1 MMNPKKRKEME
12 NLIYGFFDLFD
23 PTGRNTEYYR
33 NKFKGMSDAQFDNYF
48 KQLFAQDDPYLT
60 ATMVDYENPV
70 LIENIEKA
78 AKFLDVPLFE
88 RVVLPYASSNPDN
101 PIITKHECLVGY
113 LNIKRLQ
120 QMNFKKLGLS
130 TDITDRNMVT
140 GQVVG
145 HDKNS
150 RNSDAETTSL
160 LTVGANKSLKEFMSM
175 RADDMVMKKEMTQK
189 IIRDGYVAMDDLT
202 DKLSNKTTLNS
213 AAVFFIGMGL
223 MTDLVMNDYFLP
235 KANVLDED

>member
-1 MMNPKKRKEME
+1 MMTRAKRKEME
-12 NLIYGFFDLFD
+12 ELIYGFFDLFD

-33 NKFKGMSDAQFDNYF
+33 TKFKSMSDGEFDMYF
-48 KQLFAQDDPYLT
+48 KTLFEQDDPYLT
-60 ATMVDYENPV
+60 ATMVDYENPI

-78 AKFLDVPLFE
+78 ADFLQVPLFE
-88 RVVLPYASSNPDN
+88 KVVLPYASNDPNN

-120 QMNFKKLGLS
+120 QINFKKLGLS
-130 TDITDRNMVT
+130 TDISERNMIT
-140 GQVVG
+140 GQVTG

-175 RADDMVMKKEMTQK
+175 RADDQVMKAEMNRN
-189 IIRDGYVAMDDLT
+189 ILRDGYVAMEDLT
-202 DKLSNKTTLNS
+202 DSLANKTTLNS
-213 AAVFFIGMGL
+213 VAVFFIGAGL

-235 KANVLDED
+235 KANALDE

>member
-1 MMNPKKRKEME
+1 MMNKAKRKEME
-12 NLIYGFFDLFD
+12 ELIYNFFDLFD

-33 NKFKGMSDAQFDNYF
+33 NKFNNMDDGQFDKYF
-48 KQLFAQDDPYLT
+48 KLLFEQDDPYLT
-60 ATMVDYENPV
+60 ATMVDYENP
-70 LIENIEKA
+70 LKIENIEKA

-88 RVVLPYASSNPDN
+88 KVVLPYASTDPNN

-120 QMNFKKLGLS
+120 QINFKKLGLS
-130 TDITDRNMVT
+130 TDISERNMIT
-140 GQVVG
+140 GQVSG

-150 RNSDAETTSL
+150 RNSDQETIAL
-160 LTVGANKSLKEFMSM
+160 LTVGANTSLKELMSM
-175 RADDMVMKKEMTQK
+175 RADDMVMKAEMNK
-189 IIRDGYVAMDDLT
+189 AIARDGYVAMNDLT

-213 AAVFFIGMGL
+213 AAVFFIGAGL

-235 KANVLDED
+235 KTIEE

>member
-1 MMNPKKRKEME
+1 MINKAKRKEME
-12 NLIYGFFDLFD
+12 DLIYNFFDLFD

-33 NKFKGMSDAQFDNYF
+33 NKFKGMTDAQFDQYF
-48 KQLFAQDDPYLT
+48 KLLFEQDDPYLT

-70 LIENIEKA
+70 LIENVEKA
-78 AKFLDVPLFE
+78 AAFLDVPLFE
-88 RVVLPYASSNPDN
+88 RVVLPYASENPDN

-120 QMNFKKLGLS
+120 QINFKKLGLS
-130 TDITDRNMVT
+130 TDANERNMIT
-140 GQVVG
+140 GQVTG

-150 RNSDAETTSL
+150 RNSDQETIAL
-160 LTVGANKSLKEFMSM
+160 LTVGANTSLKELMSM
-175 RADDMVMKKEMTQK
+175 RADDMVMKSEMNKK
-189 IIRDGYVAMDDLT
+189 ISRDGYVAMNELT

-213 AAVFFIGMGL
+213 AAVFFIGAGL

-235 KANVLDED
+235 KSLED

>member
-1 MMNPKKRKEME
+1 MMNKAKRKEME
-12 NLIYGFFDLFD
+12 ELIYNFFDLFD

-33 NKFKGMSDAQFDNYF
+33 TKFKGMNDAEFDQYF
-48 KQLFAQDDPYLT
+48 KLLFEQDDPYLT

-70 LIENIEKA
+70 KIENIEKA
-78 AKFLDVPLFE
+78 AKFLNVPLFE
-88 RVVLPYASSNPDN
+88 KVILPYASQDPNN

-120 QMNFKKLGLS
+120 QMNVKKIGLS
-130 TDITDRNMVT
+130 TDISDRNMIT
-140 GQVVG
+140 GQVSG

-150 RNSDAETTSL
+150 RNSDQETIAL
-160 LTVGANKSLKEFMSM
+160 LTVGANVSLKELMSM
-175 RADDMVMKKEMTQK
+175 RADDMVMKSEMNKK
-189 IIRDGYVAMDDLT
+189 ISRDGYVAMNELT

-213 AAVFFIGMGL
+213 AAVFFIGAGL

-235 KANVLDED
+235 KTIDE

>member
-1 MMNPKKRKEME
+1 MIDSKKRKEME

-23 PTGRNTEYYR
+23 PSGRNTDYFR
-33 NKFKGMSDAQFDNYF
+33 TKFKGMSDAQFDQYF
-48 KQLFAQDDPYLT
+48 KKLFAEDDPYLT

-70 LIENIEKA
+70 MIENIEKA

-88 RVVLPYASSNPDN
+88 KVVLPYASSDPNN

-120 QMNFKKLGLS
+120 QMNVKKLGLS
-130 TDITDRNMVT
+130 TDISERNMIT
-140 GQVVG
+140 GQVSG

-150 RNSDAETTSL
+150 RNSDQETTAL
-160 LTVGANKSLKEFMSM
+160 LTVGANTTLKEFMSM
-175 RADDMVMKKEMTQK
+175 RADDMVMKSEMNKK
-189 IIRDGYVAMDDLT
+189 IARDGYVAMNELT
-202 DKLSNKTTLNS
+202 DKLSNKTSLNS
-213 AAVFFIGMGL
+213 AAVFFMGAGL

-235 KANVLDED
+235 KTLDE

>member
-1 MMNPKKRKEME
+1 MMNKAKRKEME
-12 NLIYGFFDLFD
+12 ELIYGFFDLFD

-33 NKFKGMSDAQFDNYF
+33 NKFKSMNDGEFDQYF
-48 KQLFAQDDPYLT
+48 KLLFEQDDPYLT

-70 LIENIEKA
+70 KIENIEKA
-78 AKFLDVPLFE
+78 AEFLDVPLFE
-88 RVVLPYASSNPDN
+88 RVVLPYASQDPNN

-120 QMNFKKLGLS
+120 QLNFKKIGIS
-130 TDITDRNMVT
+130 TDISDRNMIT
-140 GQVVG
+140 GQVSG

-150 RNSDAETTSL
+150 RNSDQETIAL
-160 LTVGANKSLKEFMSM
+160 LTVGANVSLKELMSM
-175 RADDMVMKKEMTQK
+175 RADDKVMKDEMNKK
-189 IIRDGYVAMDDLT
+189 IARDGYVAMSELT

-213 AAVFFIGMGL
+213 AAVFFMGAGL

-235 KANVLDED
+235 KTLDE

>member
-1 MMNPKKRKEME
+1 MMNKAKRKEME
-12 NLIYGFFDLFD
+12 ELIYGFFDLFD

-33 NKFKGMSDAQFDNYF
+33 NKFKSMNDGEFDQYF
-48 KQLFAQDDPYLT
+48 KLLFEQDDPYLT

-70 LIENIEKA
+70 KIENIEKA
-78 AKFLDVPLFE
+78 AEFLDVPLFE
-88 RVVLPYASSNPDN
+88 RVVLPYASQDPNN

-120 QMNFKKLGLS
+120 QLNFKKIGIS
-130 TDITDRNMVT
+130 TDISERNMIT
-140 GQVVG
+140 GQVAG

-150 RNSDAETTSL
+150 RNSDQETIAL
-160 LTVGANKSLKEFMSM
+160 LTVGANVSLKELMSM
-175 RADDMVMKKEMTQK
+175 RADDMVMKAEMNKK
-189 IIRDGYVAMDDLT
+189 IARDGYVAMDELT

-213 AAVFFIGMGL
+213 AAVFFIGAGL

-235 KANVLDED
+235 KTLDE

>member
-1 MMNPKKRKEME
+1 MMNKAKRKEME
-12 NLIYGFFDLFD
+12 ELIYTFFDLFD

-33 NKFKGMSDAQFDNYF
+33 NLFKNMSDGQFDQYF
-48 KQLFAQDDPYLT
+48 KLLFEQDDPYLT

-78 AKFLDVPLFE
+78 AKYLDVPLFE
-88 RVVLPYASSNPDN
+88 RVVLPYASEDPDN
-101 PIITKHECLVGY
+101 PVITKHECLVGY

-120 QMNFKKLGLS
+120 QINFKKLGLS
-130 TDITDRNMVT
+130 TDASERNMVT
-140 GQVVG
+140 GQVTG

-150 RNSDAETTSL
+150 RNSDQETIAL
-160 LTVGANKSLKEFMSM
+160 LTVGANVSLKELMSM
-175 RADDMVMKKEMTQK
+175 RADDMVMKAEMNKK
-189 IIRDGYVAMDDLT
+189 IARDGYVAMEELT

-213 AAVFFIGMGL
+213 AAVFFIGAGL

-235 KANVLDED
+235 KSLDE

>member
-1 MMNPKKRKEME
+1 MINKAKRKEME
-12 NLIYGFFDLFD
+12 DLIYNFFDLFD

-33 NKFKGMSDAQFDNYF
+33 NKFKGMTDAQFDQYF
-48 KQLFAQDDPYLT
+48 KLLFEQDDPYLT

-70 LIENIEKA
+70 LIENVEKA
-78 AKFLDVPLFE
+78 AAFLDVPLFE
-88 RVVLPYASSNPDN
+88 RVVLPYASENPDN

-120 QMNFKKLGLS
+120 QINFKKLGLS
-130 TDITDRNMVT
+130 TDASERNMIT
-140 GQVVG
+140 GQVTG

-150 RNSDAETTSL
+150 RNSDQETIAL
-160 LTVGANKSLKEFMSM
+160 LTVGANTSLKELMSM
-175 RADDMVMKKEMTQK
+175 RADDMVMKSEMNKK
-189 IIRDGYVAMDDLT
+189 ISRDGYVAMNELT

-213 AAVFFIGMGL
+213 AAVFFIGAGL

-235 KANVLDED
+235 KSLED

>member
-1 MMNPKKRKEME
+1 MNKAKRKEME
-12 NLIYGFFDLFD
+12 ELIYGFFDLFD

-33 NKFKGMSDAQFDNYF
+33 NKFKSMNDGEFDQYF
-48 KQLFAQDDPYLT
+48 KLLFEQDDPYLT
-60 ATMVDYENPV
+60 ATMVDYENP
-70 LIENIEKA
+70 LKIENIEKA

-88 RVVLPYASSNPDN
+88 KVVLPYASQDPNN

-120 QMNFKKLGLS
+120 QLNFKKIGIS
-130 TDITDRNMVT
+130 TDISERNMIT
-140 GQVVG
+140 GQVAG

-150 RNSDAETTSL
+150 RNSDQETIAL
-160 LTVGANKSLKEFMSM
+160 LTVGANVSLKELMSM
-175 RADDMVMKKEMTQK
+175 RADDMVMKAEMNKK
-189 IIRDGYVAMDDLT
+189 IARDGYVAMDELT

-213 AAVFFIGMGL
+213 AAVFFIGAGL

-235 KANVLDED
+235 KTLDE

>member
-1 MMNPKKRKEME
+1 MMNKAKRKEME
-12 NLIYGFFDLFD
+12 ELIYGFFDLFD

-33 NKFKGMSDAQFDNYF
+33 NKFKSMNDGEFDQYF
-48 KQLFAQDDPYLT
+48 KLLFEQDDPYLT

-70 LIENIEKA
+70 KIENIEKA
-78 AKFLDVPLFE
+78 AEFLDVPLFE
-88 RVVLPYASSNPDN
+88 RVVLPYASQDPNN

-120 QMNFKKLGLS
+120 QLNFKKIGIS
-130 TDITDRNMVT
+130 TDISDRNMIT
-140 GQVVG
+140 GQVSG

-150 RNSDAETTSL
+150 RNSDQETIAL
-160 LTVGANKSLKEFMSM
+160 LTVGANVSLKELMSM
-175 RADDMVMKKEMTQK
+175 RADDMVMKAEMNKK
-189 IIRDGYVAMDDLT
+189 IARDGYVAMNELT

-213 AAVFFIGMGL
+213 AAVFFIGAGL

-235 KANVLDED
+235 KTLDE

>member
-1 MMNPKKRKEME
+1 MINKAKRKEME
-12 NLIYGFFDLFD
+12 ELIYGFFDLFD

-33 NKFKGMSDAQFDNYF
+33 NKFKSMNDGEFDQYF
-48 KQLFAQDDPYLT
+48 KLLFEQDDPYLT

-70 LIENIEKA
+70 KIENIEKA
-78 AKFLDVPLFE
+78 AEFLDVPLFE
-88 RVVLPYASSNPDN
+88 RVVLPYASQDPNN

-120 QMNFKKLGLS
+120 QLNFKKIGIS
-130 TDITDRNMVT
+130 TDISDRNMIT
-140 GQVVG
+140 GQVSG

-150 RNSDAETTSL
+150 RNSDQETIAL
-160 LTVGANKSLKEFMSM
+160 LTVGANVSLKELMSM
-175 RADDMVMKKEMTQK
+175 RADDKVMKDEMNKK
-189 IIRDGYVAMDDLT
+189 IARDGYVAMSELT

-213 AAVFFIGMGL
+213 AAVFFMGAGL

-235 KANVLDED
+235 KTLDE

>member
-1 MMNPKKRKEME
+1 MMNKAKRKEME
-12 NLIYGFFDLFD
+12 ELIYNFFDLFD

-33 NKFKGMSDAQFDNYF
+33 NKFKGMNDAEFDQYF
-48 KQLFAQDDPYLT
+48 KLLFEQDDPYLT

-70 LIENIEKA
+70 KIENIEKA
-78 AKFLDVPLFE
+78 AKFLNVPLFE
-88 RVVLPYASSNPDN
+88 KVILPYASQDPNN

-120 QMNFKKLGLS
+120 QMNVKKIGLS
-130 TDITDRNMVT
+130 TDISDRNMIT
-140 GQVVG
+140 GQVSG

-150 RNSDAETTSL
+150 RNSDQETIAL
-160 LTVGANKSLKEFMSM
+160 LTVGANVSLKELMSM
-175 RADDMVMKKEMTQK
+175 RADDMVMKSEMNKK
-189 IIRDGYVAMDDLT
+189 ISRDGYVAMNELT

-213 AAVFFIGMGL
+213 AAVFFIGAGL

-235 KANVLDED
+235 KTIDE

>member
-1 MMNPKKRKEME
+1 MMNKAKRKEME
-12 NLIYGFFDLFD
+12 ELIYGFFDLFD

-33 NKFKGMSDAQFDNYF
+33 NKFKSMNDGEFDQYF
-48 KQLFAQDDPYLT
+48 KLLFEQDDPYLT

-70 LIENIEKA
+70 KIENIEKA
-78 AKFLDVPLFE
+78 AEFLDVPLFE
-88 RVVLPYASSNPDN
+88 RVVLPYASQDPNN

-120 QMNFKKLGLS
+120 QLNFKKIGIS
-130 TDITDRNMVT
+130 TDISERNMIT
-140 GQVVG
+140 GQVAG

-150 RNSDAETTSL
+150 RNSDQETIAL
-160 LTVGANKSLKEFMSM
+160 LTVGANVSLKELMSM
-175 RADDMVMKKEMTQK
+175 RADDMVMKAEMNKK
-189 IIRDGYVAMDDLT
+189 IARDGYVAMNELT

-213 AAVFFIGMGL
+213 AAVFFIGAGL

-235 KANVLDED
+235 KTLDE